1 MTMRLVTA
9 SHNCRWQLSSRGARS
24 LSGATVDQAS
34 ELPTTTYG
42 NEVTMEQGQ
51 PPARELTVV
60 LDGYSYLECP
70 RWHDGR
76 LWVSDFYINKVVA
89 TDGRGG
95 TEVVAEVPGQPSGL
109 GFLPDGRALIVSMRD
124 HRVLVREQTGALT
137 EHADLSGAVSGIL
150 NDMVVDERGRAFV
163 GNFGFDLMGG
173 AALRHTTL
181 TRVDADGTVTTA
193 ADDLGFPNGMV
204 ILPGGVLVVAETFA
218 GRLTAFDIGEDGE
231 LENRR
236 VWAQFGDPPRTDDV
250 GEAVQSLQVGPDGI
264 CADADGAIWVADAL
278 HHRVLRVAEGGTIL
292 DEIPTGTGV
301 FACMLGG
308 DDGRT
313 LFLCAAP
320 SFPEHER
327 RPVREAQL
335 LAVRVEVP
343 HAGLP

>member
-1 MTMRLVTA
+1 M
-9 SHNCRWQLSSRGARS
+9 
-24 LSGATVDQAS
+24 
-34 ELPTTTYG
+34 
-42 NEVTMEQGQ
+42 GQ
-51 PPARELTVV
+51 PKVV
-60 LDGYSYLECP
+60 LEGFSYLECP

-76 LWVSDFYINKVVA
+76 LWVSDFYTERVVA

-109 GFLPDGRALIVSMRD
+109 GFLPDGRLLVVSMRD
-124 HRVLVREQTGALT
+124 HRLLVRDGSGKLE
-137 EHADLSGAVSGIL
+137 EHADLSGVVSGVL
-150 NDMVVDERGRAFV
+150 NDMVVDDRGRAWV

-173 AALRHTTL
+173 APLRYTTL
-181 TRVDADGTVTTA
+181 TRVDPDGTVAVA
-193 ADDLGFPNGMV
+193 AEDLGFPNGMV

-231 LENRR
+231 LSGRR
-236 VWAQFGDPPRTDDV
+236 VWAQFGQTPETDDV
-250 GEAVQSLQVGPDGI
+250 GAAVGLLEVAPDGI
-264 CADADGAIWVADAL
+264 CADAEGAIWVADAV
-278 HHRVLRVAEGGTIL
+278 HNRVLRVEEGGRIL
-292 DEIPTGTGV
+292 DEIAAGTGV

-320 SFPEHER
+320 SFAEHER

-335 LAVRVEVP
+335 LAVDVEVP

>member
-1 MTMRLVTA
+1 M
-9 SHNCRWQLSSRGARS
+9 
-24 LSGATVDQAS
+24 
-34 ELPTTTYG
+34 
-42 NEVTMEQGQ
+42 GQ
-51 PPARELTVV
+51 PKVV
-60 LDGYSYLECP
+60 LEGFSYLECP

-76 LWVSDFYINKVVA
+76 LWVSDFYTERVVA

-109 GFLPDGRALIVSMRD
+109 GFLPDGRLLVVSMRD
-124 HRVLVREQTGALT
+124 HRLLVRDEQGQLT
-137 EHADLSGAVSGIL
+137 EHADLSDVVSGVL
-150 NDMVVDERGRAFV
+150 NDMVVDDRGRAWV

-173 AALRHTTL
+173 APLRYTTL
-181 TRVDADGTVTTA
+181 TRVEPDGTVAVA
-193 ADDLGFPNGMV
+193 AEDLGFPNGMV

-231 LENRR
+231 LSGRR
-236 VWAQFGDPPRTDDV
+236 VWAQFGQTPETDDV
-250 GEAVQSLQVGPDGI
+250 EAAVGLLEVAPDGI
-264 CADADGAIWVADAL
+264 CADAEGAIWVADAV
-278 HHRVLRVAEGGTIL
+278 HNRVLRVQEGGRIL
-292 DEIPTGTGV
+292 DEIDAGTGV

-320 SFPEHER
+320 SFAEHER

-335 LAVRVEVP
+335 LAVDVEVP

>member
-1 MTMRLVTA
+1 MR
-9 SHNCRWQLSSRGARS
+9 QDPSSS
-24 LSGATVDQAS
+24 
-34 ELPTTTYG
+34 
-42 NEVTMEQGQ
+42 
-51 PPARELTVV
+51 RELTVV

-76 LWVSDFYINKVVA
+76 LWVSDFYTNQVVA
-89 TDGRGG
+89 TDGRGD
-95 TEVVAEVPGQPSGL
+95 TQVVAEVPGQPSGL

-124 HRVLVREQTGALT
+124 RRILVRGDSGELT
-137 EHADLSGAVSGIL
+137 EHADLSDAVPAVL
-150 NDMVVDERGRAFV
+150 NDMIVDERGRAYV

-173 AALRHTTL
+173 APLRYTTL
-181 TRVDADGTVTTA
+181 TRVDPDGTVSTA
-193 ADDLGFPNGMV
+193 AEDLGFPNGMV

-218 GRLTAFDIGEDGE
+218 GRLTAFDVDKDGG
-231 LENRR
+231 LVNRR
-236 VWAQFGDPPRTDDV
+236 VWAQFGETPQTEDV
-250 GEAVQSLQVGPDGI
+250 SEAVQRLQVAPDGI
-264 CADADGAIWVADAL
+264 CADAEGAIWVADAL
-278 HHRVLRVAEGGTIL
+278 HARVIRVREGGEIL
-292 DEIPTGTGV
+292 DEIATGIGV

>member
-1 MTMRLVTA
+1 MT
-9 SHNCRWQLSSRGARS
+9 
-24 LSGATVDQAS
+24 
-34 ELPTTTYG
+34 E
-42 NEVTMEQGQ
+42 GQ
-51 PPARELTVV
+51 PEARKPVVV

-70 RWHDGR
+70 RWHGGR
-76 LWVSDFYINKVVA
+76 LWVSDFYTDQVVA
-89 TDGRGG
+89 TDGRGN

-124 HRVLVREQTGALT
+124 HRVLVREESGVLT
-137 EHADLSGAVSGIL
+137 QHADLTEDVTGLL

-173 AALRHTTL
+173 APLRYTTL
-181 TRVDADGTVTTA
+181 TRVDPDGTVTTVA
-193 ADDLGFPNGMV
+193 EDLGFPNGMV

-218 GRLTAFDIGEDGE
+218 ARLTAFDIGEGGE
-231 LENRR
+231 LSNRR
-236 VWAQFGDPPRTDDV
+236 VWAQFGETPRTEDV
-250 GEAVQSLQVGPDGI
+250 GEAVEQLQVGPDGI

-278 HHRVLRVAEGGTIL
+278 HPRVIRVAEGGEIL
-292 DEIPTGTGV
+292 EEIPTGTGV

-335 LAVRVEVP
+335 LALRVDVP

>member
-1 MTMRLVTA
+1 M
-9 SHNCRWQLSSRGARS
+9 
-24 LSGATVDQAS
+24 
-34 ELPTTTYG
+34 
-42 NEVTMEQGQ
+42 GQ
-51 PPARELTVV
+51 PKVV
-60 LDGYSYLECP
+60 LEGFSYLECP

-76 LWVSDFYINKVVA
+76 LWVSDFYTERVVA

-109 GFLPDGRALIVSMRD
+109 GFLPDGRLLVVSMRD
-124 HRVLVREQTGALT
+124 HRLLVRDEQGQLT
-137 EHADLSGAVSGIL
+137 EHADLSDVVSGVL
-150 NDMVVDERGRAFV
+150 NDMVVDDRGRAWV

-173 AALRHTTL
+173 APLRYTTL
-181 TRVDADGTVTTA
+181 TRVEPDGTVAVA
-193 ADDLGFPNGMV
+193 AEDLGFPNGMV

-231 LENRR
+231 LSGRR
-236 VWAQFGDPPRTDDV
+236 VWAQFGETPQTDDV
-250 GEAVQSLQVGPDGI
+250 EAAVGLLEVAPDGI
-264 CADADGAIWVADAL
+264 CADAEGAIWVADAV
-278 HHRVLRVAEGGTIL
+278 HNRVLRVEEGGRIL
-292 DEIPTGTGV
+292 DEIDAGTGV

-320 SFPEHER
+320 SFAEHER

-335 LAVRVEVP
+335 LAVDVEVP